1 MQVGAVGSGYAPPVI
16 DAAELTKAVVG
27 AATSTTQTALELT
40 KLVAG
45 GVDPDAPAPS
55 AEDIAAV
62 QHALGLAIATG

>member
-1 MQVGAVGSGYAPPVI
+1 MRVGAAGGGYVPPIV

-45 GVDPDAPAPS
+45 PVDADAPAPS

-62 QHALGLAIATG
+62 QHALGLAIATV